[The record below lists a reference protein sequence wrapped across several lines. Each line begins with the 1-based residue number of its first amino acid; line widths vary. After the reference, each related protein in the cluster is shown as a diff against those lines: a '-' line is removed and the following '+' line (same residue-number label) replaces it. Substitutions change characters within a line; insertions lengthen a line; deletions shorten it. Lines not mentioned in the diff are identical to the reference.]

1 MNEVGLEKLKP
12 TIVNLL
18 VALYKET
25 EDFKDEIATKIAQR
39 IRRNALRL
47 SNAINSVQD
56 MSRDLL
62 EKIISRRTT
71 YIERD
76 LKKAT
81 ELGFFD
87 NDKLVFILVILAEIK
102 MQIFGSLEED
112 IASNNLRFT

>member
-1 MNEVGLEKLKP
+1 MNEDGLEKLKP

-25 EDFKDEIATKIAQR
+25 ENFKDEMASKIAQR

-56 MSRDLL
+56 MRRELI
-62 EKIISRRTT
+62 EKIIKRRTSF
-71 YIERD
+71 IEKD

-87 NDKLVFILVILAEIK
+87 SDKLAFVLVILAEIRMK
-102 MQIFGSLEED
+102 LFGQL
-112 IASNNLRFT
+112 A

>member
-1 MNEVGLEKLKP
+1 MNERTLEKLKP

-25 EDFKDEIATKIAQR
+25 EDFKDEMSSKIAQR

-56 MSRDLL
+56 MSRELL
-62 EKIISRRTT
+62 EKIITRRTSF
-71 YIERD
+71 IEKD

-87 NDKLVFILVILAEIK
+87 NDKLVFVLVILAEIR
-102 MQIFGSLEED
+102 MQLYGSL
-112 IASNNLRFT
+112 N